1 MNHQS
6 APHGAPSTSID
17 NPGLHP
23 APLEYIECLFVSDA
37 AEARPSAIPG
47 SSVHSVASALDHMA
61 RRLEQGLNHWL
72 VVAVNEAPSLE
83 LAAAPHFCVTS
94 LLLQARRRWG
104 EAITLIADVGLSPY
118 QPSGQSV
125 VLKDGGIAH
134 EASYAAAAT
143 LACSFAAAGA
153 NAVAP
158 CLSLPHQTEAIRQA
172 LDQRGLKAGVMPYS
186 TKFSSSLY
194 GPYRQ
199 AIGSRLGLMRKSYQF
214 DYSDAATA
222 LDQIE
227 LDIAQ
232 GAEATIVKP
241 ALPYLDV
248 LAEACRRSPLPV
260 AVYHVSGE
268 YSMAV
273 HAAEAGLLDLGDYLA
288 EVHAAFR
295 RCGARWVIG
304 YAAEAFLA
312 AQSG

>member
-1 MNHQS
+1 M
-6 APHGAPSTSID
+6 STAERLD
-17 NPGLHP
+17 
-23 APLEYIECLFVSDA
+23 YIECLFVSDA

-47 SSVHSVASALDHMA
+47 SSVHTVETALSHMA
-61 RRLEQGLNHWL
+61 LHLERGLSHWL
-72 VVAVNEAPSLE
+72 IVAVNEAPSLE
-83 LAAAPHFCVTS
+83 LAEAPQFCVTR
-94 LLLQARRRWG
+94 LLQQARRRWG

-118 QPSGQSV
+118 QSSGQSV
-125 VLKDGGIAH
+125 VLRDGHIAL
-134 EASYAAAAT
+134 EASYAAAAA
-143 LACSFAAAGA
+143 LACRFAAAGA
-153 NAVAP
+153 DAVAP
-158 CLSLPHQTEAIRQA
+158 CLSLPQQTGEIRKA
-172 LDQRGLKAGVMPYS
+172 LDRQGLKAGLMPYS

-199 AIGSRLGLMRKSYQF
+199 AIGSRLGLVRKAYQF
-214 DYSDAATA
+214 DYNDAATA

-273 HAAEAGLLDLGDYLA
+273 VAAQAGLLDLSEYLA

-312 AQSG
+312 GNSN